1 MVFLQL
7 ALDLIEFK
15 KALDIAE
22 LAYPYVDI
30 IEAGTPL
37 IKSEGIRVVSE
48 LKRRFK
54 DKLVFADLKTMDTGA
69 LEAQLAF
76 RAGAD
81 IVSVCA
87 QASKDTIRAAVEES
101 RKWGRRITIDL
112 IGVEDVVLKA
122 RELVCFSP
130 DYFCVHT
137 GVDEQV
143 SGKRGFDKVKRFHM
157 EVSYPYAVAGGI
169 RPEDIAPLM
178 DFKPS
183 IVVVGGYV
191 TGASEP
197 DRATRVIR
205 EELDRFTRYHF

>member
-87 QASKDTIRAAVEES
+87 QASRDTIRAAVEES
-101 RKWGRRITIDL
+101 RKWGRRVTIDL
-112 IGVEDVVLKA
+112 IGVEEVV
-122 RELVCFSP
+122 C
-130 DYFCVHT
+130 
-137 GVDEQV
+137 
-143 SGKRGFDKVKRFHM
+143 
-157 EVSYPYAVAGGI
+157 SYRCG
-169 RPEDIAPLM
+169 
-178 DFKPS
+178 
-183 IVVVGGYV
+183 
-191 TGASEP
+191 
-197 DRATRVIR
+197 
-205 EELDRFTRYHF
+205 